1 MQKHGAIMAQTSQ
14 LLSSSQSRS
23 SGCAPKH
30 GQAPCPALFSLSLS
44 PLSGSQL
51 SLLLLVLLTTQEGE
65 ALQSKV
71 GLIYCSLARC
81 WISKQCVCS

>member
-1 MQKHGAIMAQTSQ
+1 MQKHGGIMAHTSQ

-23 SGCAPKH
+23 SGCAAKH
-30 GQAPCPALFSLSLS
+30 GQAPCPALFSLS